1 MSDLFRV
8 RVIGMTKPMVLDLPD
23 PESLMV
29 YQARVSN
36 PTNQKK
42 MTTGEKVIS
51 NEKFVA
57 SCKARGEWSIFQMV
71 NINLE
76 IIGPRDITRQF
87 TRHESMLVVETRATG
102 DEIWA
107 RFTGLPLR

>member
-1 MSDLFRV
+1 MTDLFNV

-36 PTNQKK
+36 PANQNK
-42 MTTGEKVIS
+42 MTAGEKVIS

-57 SCKARGEWSIFQMV
+57 SCKAVGSFPSSRWS
-71 NINLE
+71 
-76 IIGPRDITRQF
+76 T
-87 TRHESMLVVETRATG
+87 
-102 DEIWA
+102 
-107 RFTGLPLR
+107 